1 MTAPK
6 LNATGRFDWERAIRR
21 IRFPSH
27 LKACKLVALMV
38 ATYASSNGEDI
49 YPGTRRLAN
58 DCQLSER
65 TVRDCLTYLRET
77 HLIYR
82 RSKGSN
88 FGRQAR
94 ASVYQL
100 CLMEDWETRFRLIDP
115 VEDAKHD
122 PWAS

>member
-1 MTAPK
+1 M
-6 LNATGRFDWERAIRR
+6 ATKRFDWERAIRQ
-21 IRFPSH
+21 IEFPSH
-27 LKACKLVALMV
+27 LKACKLVALMM
-38 ATYASSNGEDI
+38 ATYASADGEDI
-49 YPGTRRLAN
+49 FPGTRRLAS

-65 TVRDCLTYLRET
+65 TVRACLTYMTDQR
-77 HLIYR
+77 LIHQ

-100 CLMEDWETRFRLIDP
+100 CLMEDWKRRFGLVDGGEQER
-115 VEDAKHD
+115 HD